1 MHEKENKNNVDMNML
16 RRFSSVKLIGNF
28 FGAILLLSKKKF
40 EKRSHNKVK
49 YTNYDRYTVY
59 ILVSIYV
66 EEKIF
71 DNTNE
76 LLEIVQI
83 TRIRNFIIASTAALV
98 IPEILFSSTVLKIGL
113 IVVLT

>member
-28 FGAILLLSKKKF
+28 FGTILLLSKKKF

-66 EEKIF
+66 ELQKKKY
-71 DNTNE
+71 
-76 LLEIVQI
+76 L
-83 TRIRNFIIASTAALV
+83 IIQMNSWK
-98 IPEILFSSTVLKIGL
+98 LFK
-113 IVVLT
+113 